1 MADLEERLAEAVMKK
16 KEIEKKV
23 SEMKGTTISAI
34 EQAIKRRLGD
44 IVKKVDAKVV
54 GRELVVVIYP
64 NEKYRDCLEILE
76 PMKYSTMLTRKEYED
91 LMKERP
97 GIVRKITEI
106 IVDKFM
112 MGYFKPQLLST
123 FGVEITARKVG
134 RARALEMFAWMCQQG
149 SIFHCTA
156 LYNAISHLIGEA
168 VSEEDRSLKSYFI
181 DYIRKAGFPLTAEFI
196 DKLNPMEY
204 SFEELD
210 MIEDAIKQG
219 VKEAISQ
226 YGRIAYDASALS
238 SEEISKVKQV
248 VNEACKRMDFEL
260 KPKPFDE
267 SIVMEVLK
275 RAGVEVSTPSAL
287 PVSAPLTSAP
297 STPSVEEVQPSTP
310 TQDKLSEMRKKLIN
324 KRKKYE

>member
-34 EQAIKRRLGD
+34 EQAIKARLGD

-54 GRELVVVIYP
+54 GRELIVVIYP

-76 PMKYSTMLTRKEYED
+76 PMKYSTVLTRKEYED

-112 MGYFKPQLLST
+112 MGYFKPQLLTT

-219 VKEAISQ
+219 VKEAISR
-226 YGRIAYDASALS
+226 YGRIVYDASALS
-238 SEEISKVKQV
+238 SEEISKVKRV
-248 VNEACKRMDFEL
+248 VNEACKKMDFEL

-275 RAGVEVSTPSAL
+275 RAGVEVSTPSA
-287 PVSAPLTSAP
+287 PSTSAP
-297 STPSVEEVQPSTP
+297 STSAQSTEETQPSAP
-310 TQDKLSEMRKKLIN
+310 MQGELSEMRKKLIN
-324 KRKKYE
+324 KLKRYE

>member
-219 VKEAISQ
+219 VKEAISR
-226 YGRIAYDASALS
+226 YGRIAYDVSTLS
-238 SEEISKVKQV
+238 SEEISKVKRV